1 MWDGPERGYRVLRGG
16 SWNNNDNNNRCANRN
31 NNNPN
36 NNWNNNGFRLARKSA
51 AAGARVSSGTREACM
66 ARLKARSRA
75 PGVPGDKYSRSGRA
89 AGSGFANAAWRGYGI
104 AEALNR
110 GDAERMEARNPDFR
124 LSFCFPRFRGSGRWQ
139 QTA

>member
-36 NNWNNNGFRLARKSA
+36 NNWNNNGFRIARKSA

-104 AEALNR
+104 AEALKGMIALDSGFSVSTGFIR
-110 GDAERMEARNPDFR
+110 SAIQEACRD
-124 LSFCFPRFRGSGRWQ
+124 
-139 QTA
+139 